1 LLSICIFCSSKL
13 FDSISPY
20 LGESDDNR
28 NLANQVAAN
37 QVAASQAAASQ
48 AAASQESLPEHALAE
63 TQAVS
68 QAVSAVETRY
78 RYKWFD
84 SVDLLLQH
92 IQQQIQE
99 SGHVDCLVL
108 QATPDLQVLLNRL
121 QQQALLLPIVALG
134 LSDASELTYHAAVT
148 ALSESQIS
156 QIGLAIDQAISQF
169 IQLQP
174 PVGSA
179 ITDVTLKRSLTV
191 QQLRLAEK
199 LKERLDY
206 LGVFYKRNPQH
217 FLRHMNPPQ
226 KADLLRQ
233 LRQAYRDIILIYFD
247 DDAQIYDL
255 IDQFVNE
262 AFFADVPISQ
272 IVQIH
277 MELMDEFSKQLKLE
291 GRSDEMLLDYRLT
304 LIDTLAHLCE
314 MYRRSIP
321 RES

>member
-1 LLSICIFCSSKL
+1 M
-13 FDSISPY
+13 SPY
-20 LGESDDNR
+20 LGESGDNQTS
-28 NLANQVAAN
+28 ANQVAAN
-37 QVAASQAAASQ
+37 QVAANQVIARQ
-48 AAASQESLPEHALAE
+48 KSLPDDDLAA
-63 TQAVS
+63 T
-68 QAVSAVETRY
+68 QAVSAVEIRY
-78 RYKWFD
+78 CCEWFG

-92 IQQQIQE
+92 IQQF
-99 SGHVDCLVL
+99 GHVDCLVL
-108 QATPDLQVLLNRL
+108 QATPDLQALLDQL
-121 QQQALLLPIVALG
+121 QQQALFFPIVALG
-134 LSDASELTYHAAVT
+134 LSDASELTYHAAIT
-148 ALSESQIS
+148 ALSEPQIS

-169 IQLQP
+169 IQLQH

-179 ITDVTLKRSLTV
+179 ITDITLKRSLTV

-206 LGVFYKRNPQH
+206 LGVFYKRNPQN

-233 LRQAYRDIILIYFD
+233 LKQAYRDIILIYFA

-277 MELMDEFSKQLKLE
+277 MDLMDEFSKQLKLE